1 MLHEAKE
8 VTECPLRQ
16 VVSMT
21 DNHELIQLE
30 KKEKNFRNLRKN
42 YASIVDILGGDM
54 LFKVDRLNTRSYVLE
69 FGVNS
74 QGAQQSPMV
83 IEG

>member
-1 MLHEAKE
+1 M
-8 VTECPLRQ
+8 
-16 VVSMT
+16 
-21 DNHELIQLE
+21 
-30 KKEKNFRNLRKN
+30 NFRNLRKN

-54 LFKVDRLNTRSYVLE
+54 LFKVDRLNTKSYFLE

-74 QGAQQSPMV
+74 QGAQQSPMI